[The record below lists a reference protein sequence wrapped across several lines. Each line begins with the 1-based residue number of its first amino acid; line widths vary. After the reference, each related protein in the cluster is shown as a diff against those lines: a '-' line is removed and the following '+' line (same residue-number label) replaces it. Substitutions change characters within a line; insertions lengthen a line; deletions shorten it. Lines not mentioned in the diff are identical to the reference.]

1 LSGPVPYRSKDRIM
15 FPYRSTQRTGG
26 PLSPGPETTP
36 TRSFNESMTVLS
48 KTRIPFIA
56 ALVFAGLIGF
66 GSTTATAQEYKETYN
81 EARDA
86 AMAKDYQTALD
97 KYVEAA
103 NGAQAEGDEEVERTA
118 RRVIGQLTYILG
130 RGQLQAENF
139 EAALAYFEQGIEYYP
154 SNAQNY
160 LARASALKRL
170 DRMDEA
176 IAAFAQTMEVAT
188 AGSDTKTARQAEEA
202 IRGHYIFLASSAL
215 SRNGARTGSA
225 DADEAMGYIEQL
237 LQYVEADA
245 DTYYYT
251 AESQKVKGQFADAIA
266 SADQALAIHRGSRTD
281 KAKIYFVKGEALMN
295 SGQIED
301 AKEAFR
307 NAAYGN
313 YRASAEHY
321 IETLGTE

>member
-1 LSGPVPYRSKDRIM
+1 
-15 FPYRSTQRTGG
+15 
-26 PLSPGPETTP
+26 
-36 TRSFNESMTVLS
+36 MTVLS
-48 KTRIPFIA
+48 KTRIPFLA
-56 ALVFAGLIGF
+56 ALLIAGLIGF
-66 GSTTATAQEYKETYN
+66 SSTTATAQEYKETYN

-86 AMAKDYQTALD
+86 AMAKDYQLALD

-103 NGAQAEGDEEVERTA
+103 NGAAAEGDEEVERTA
-118 RRVIGQLTYILG
+118 KRVVGQLTYILG

-139 EAALAYFEQGIEYYP
+139 DAALAYFEQGIEYYP

-160 LARASALKRL
+160 LARASTLKKL

-176 IAAFAQTMEVAT
+176 VAAFAQTMEVAT

-202 IRGHYIFLASSAL
+202 IRGHFIFLASSAL
-215 SRNGARTGSA
+215 SRNGARTGTA
-225 DADEAMGYIEQL
+225 DAEEAMGHIEEL

-295 SGQIED
+295 TGQIDD

>member
-1 LSGPVPYRSKDRIM
+1 
-15 FPYRSTQRTGG
+15 
-26 PLSPGPETTP
+26 
-36 TRSFNESMTVLS
+36 MTVLS

-66 GSTTATAQEYKETYN
+66 SSTANAQEYKETYN
-81 EARDA
+81 AAREAA
-86 AMAKDYQTALD
+86 VAKDYQTALD
-97 KYVEAA
+97 KYIEAA
-103 NGAQAEGDEEVERTA
+103 TGAAAEGDDEVERNA
-118 RRVIGQLTYILG
+118 LRVVGQLTYILG
-130 RGQLQAENF
+130 RAQLQAENF
-139 EAALAYFEQGIEYYP
+139 EAALGYFEQGIEHYP

-160 LARASALKRL
+160 LARASALRRL

-188 AGSDTKTARQAEEA
+188 AASDTKTARQAEEA
-202 IRGHYIFLASSAL
+202 IRGHFVFLASSAL
-215 SRNGARTGSA
+215 SRNGARTGTA
-225 DADEAMGYIEQL
+225 DADEAMGYIEEL

-281 KAKIYFVKGEALMN
+281 KAKIYFVKGESLMN
-295 SGQIED
+295 SGDIEG

>member
-1 LSGPVPYRSKDRIM
+1 
-15 FPYRSTQRTGG
+15 
-26 PLSPGPETTP
+26 
-36 TRSFNESMTVLS
+36 MTVLS
-48 KTRIPFIA
+48 NTRIRLIA
-56 ALVFAGLIGF
+56 ALFVAVMVGF
-66 GSTTATAQEYKETYN
+66 GSTTATAQEYKEMCN

-97 KYVEAA
+97 KYMAA
-103 NGAQAEGDEEVERTA
+103 ADGARAEGDEEVERTA

-139 EAALAYFEQGIEYYP
+139 DAALAFFEQGIEYYP

-160 LARASALKRL
+160 LARASTLKRQ

-176 IAAFAQTMEVAT
+176 IPAFAQTMEVAT

-202 IRGHYIFLASSAL
+202 IRGHFVFMASTAL
-215 SRNGARTGSA
+215 SRNGARTGTA

-251 AESQKVKGQFADAIA
+251 AESQKVKGQYADAIA

-295 SGQIED
+295 SGQID
-301 AKEAFR
+301 AAKEAFR